1 MACRASHPRLVVAQ
15 GVSRLDGDEQALMM
29 IAGEV
34 LCVWDL
40 LKKWRQSSILTD
52 FSSSFDTP
60 TIVRQGHESSAT
72 GLHHHMQRL
81 HEAKIWGEEGLFRV
95 NAVD

>member
-40 LKKWRQSSILTD
+40 LKKWRQ
-52 FSSSFDTP
+52 
-60 TIVRQGHESSAT
+60 
-72 GLHHHMQRL
+72 
-81 HEAKIWGEEGLFRV
+81 
-95 NAVD
+95 